1 MIDDFAQIDESLP
14 PCTRFQEFI
23 HSQCIMKLMHCTVC
37 CVSCLLSC
45 DLEFVKSVLL
55 PSIKELVANPNDAVS
70 ESMLLNIPDFC
81 EQLEKSFPDEFDEIL
96 LSDILPSIYDIINTY
111 ADYVGDAGAET
122 LASVLT
128 MVPPQEFL
136 EREVPRLKDLLS
148 SKQRE
153 VRAIVA
159 QVLLF
164 LVDYF
169 DPDVWSKPLFE
180 FIATLS
186 GDTIGS
192 MRAHVPQLITLYA
205 KRVID
210 PEGRAQLCGRFA
222 LFAHDSA
229 TYVRKATAESLVA
242 FASVLD
248 DDSRELT
255 VVPVVN
261 ALLNDRIKTVSSVCL
276 KNLGPLISSIGKRTS
291 ADLVQKYGE
300 TLTSTDP
307 ALAYAAAFSFP
318 AVALALGKERWP
330 ELSDCFKR
338 VTTSRE
344 YRVRRTL
351 AFGLVSFG
359 FLMEPDELQS
369 IAVVF
374 LKDLPSIAVG
384 IIGNLF
390 QLIRMV
396 TDKEAL
402 RFCLE
407 DPFTKYRD
415 WRVRLRV
422 SEQLRYCMEDYDVEF
437 LFSVARQ
444 LVLDDVAVVR
454 RDAALSFANLMGE
467 KDVPA
472 LQELADSESYI
483 ARLSAA
489 HICRNVPI
497 EKSELCIPVVEKLAR
512 DPVAN
517 VRIRTAEAVVEI
529 AEYVRNN
536 ERLNNVLDGFENDT
550 DVDVKQALE
559 A

>member
-1 MIDDFAQIDESLP
+1 MNVTHTSMLSTVVSGVMSMSNRPKNCQFSFRSILRLKINFWDDSKIDNNLLMIDDFVQIDESLP

-96 LSDILPSIYDIINTY
+96 VSDILPSIYDIINTY

-261 ALLNDRIKTVSSVCL
+261 ALLNDRIKTVSSLFHFL
-276 KNLGPLISSIGKRTS
+276 KNLSN
-291 ADLVQKYGE
+291 
-300 TLTSTDP
+300 
-307 ALAYAAAFSFP
+307 F
-318 AVALALGKERWP
+318 
-330 ELSDCFKR
+330 
-338 VTTSRE
+338 
-344 YRVRRTL
+344 
-351 AFGLVSFG
+351 
-359 FLMEPDELQS
+359 
-369 IAVVF
+369 
-374 LKDLPSIAVG
+374 
-384 IIGNLF
+384 
-390 QLIRMV
+390 
-396 TDKEAL
+396 
-402 RFCLE
+402 
-407 DPFTKYRD
+407 
-415 WRVRLRV
+415 
-422 SEQLRYCMEDYDVEF
+422 
-437 LFSVARQ
+437 
-444 LVLDDVAVVR
+444 
-454 RDAALSFANLMGE
+454 
-467 KDVPA
+467 
-472 LQELADSESYI
+472 
-483 ARLSAA
+483 
-489 HICRNVPI
+489 
-497 EKSELCIPVVEKLAR
+497 
-512 DPVAN
+512 
-517 VRIRTAEAVVEI
+517 
-529 AEYVRNN
+529 
-536 ERLNNVLDGFENDT
+536 
-550 DVDVKQALE
+550 
-559 A
+559 